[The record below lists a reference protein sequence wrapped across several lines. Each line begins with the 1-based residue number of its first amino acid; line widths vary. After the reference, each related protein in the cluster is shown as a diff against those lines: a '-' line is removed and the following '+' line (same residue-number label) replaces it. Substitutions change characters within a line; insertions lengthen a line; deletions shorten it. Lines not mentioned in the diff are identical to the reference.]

1 MFIVVRRNI
10 NIVYDKNKKKNE
22 NKSDLIFKR
31 CERNLFF
38 FFCSVIFCYCYCYC
52 LIDGHISKERKKE
65 RKKEEEKQTNM
76 EKTKFGGEKRRRAK
90 EIEKKE
96 KHQIAYVGQRVIS
109 FFFFFLFFRVFLFFF
124 SLFV

>member
-1 MFIVVRRNI
+1 M
-10 NIVYDKNKKKNE
+10 
-22 NKSDLIFKR
+22 
-31 CERNLFF
+31 
-38 FFCSVIFCYCYCYC
+38 
-52 LIDGHISKERKKE
+52 IDGHISKERKKE

-109 FFFFFLFFRVFLFFF
+109 FFFFLFIFPCFSFFF
-124 SLFV
+124 FAFCLKQCKSDS